1 MSTNLT
7 PASALLMPPRGLD
20 EIISTFGDIFA
31 YIGPITLSVPV
42 GRMTFSIG
50 WRCHSRFRSLG
61 TFPAQ

>member
-1 MSTNLT
+1 MSTNSA

-31 YIGPITLSVPV
+31 YVGPDHSVPV

-61 TFPAQ
+61 TSPAQ